1 MSVSCGAD
9 GIFQTSPHNL
19 VLSRFRCERADS
31 GEDSERH
38 ARPMRLTPNS
48 RARHFAPRP
57 FFVFASAAFR

>member
-9 GIFQTSPHNL
+9 GIFQTSLHNL

-38 ARPMRLTPNS
+38 ARPMQ

-57 FFVFASAAFR
+57 FFAFASAAFR